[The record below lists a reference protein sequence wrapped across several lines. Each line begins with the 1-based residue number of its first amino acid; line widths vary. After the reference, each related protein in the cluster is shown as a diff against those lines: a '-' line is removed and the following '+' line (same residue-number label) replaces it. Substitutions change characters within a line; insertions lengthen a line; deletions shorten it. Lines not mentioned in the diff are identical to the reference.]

1 LIYALKKFFDTN
13 YNVKLLI
20 FIEIIK
26 MISILKKTL
35 PKKFKTFL
43 KKFRKFNSINNLDKK
58 LLKYLNFKDGFYIEC
73 GANDGVNQSN
83 TWYFEKILK
92 WRGILI
98 EPNEKLFK
106 NLKNNRSSKNIF
118 KNVALVS
125 EDFKNKNEEIYLSE
139 NNLESKLTN
148 VKNPINQKVVTET
161 LNNILKEFNVNKIN
175 FFSLDVEGYE
185 EEVLRGLNLN
195 IFDIDYILIETNNFD
210 KINIMLKNSNYT
222 LQEKLSFHDYLFK
235 KNKHQKSL

>member
-1 LIYALKKFFDTN
+1 
-13 YNVKLLI
+13 
-20 FIEIIK
+20 
-26 MISILKKTL
+26 MISILKKIL
-35 PKKFKTFL
+35 PTKFKTFL

-58 LLKYLNFKDGFYIEC
+58 LLKYLNFKEGFYIEC

-83 TWYFEKILK
+83 TWYFEKVLN
-92 WRGILI
+92 WRGVLI
-98 EPNEKLFK
+98 EPNKTSFK

-118 KNVALVS
+118 RNVALVS

-148 VKNPINQKVVTET
+148 AVSPLSQKVATET
-161 LNNILKEFNVNKIN
+161 LNNILKELNINKIN

-185 EEVLRGLNLN
+185 EEVLKGLNLD

-210 KINIMLKNSNYT
+210 KINFMLKNCNYI
-222 LQEKLSFHDYLFK
+222 LKEKLSFHDYLFK
-235 KNKHQKSL
+235 KNKP

>member
-1 LIYALKKFFDTN
+1 
-13 YNVKLLI
+13 
-20 FIEIIK
+20 
-26 MISILKKTL
+26 MISILKKIL
-35 PKKFKTFL
+35 PTKFKTFL

-58 LLKYLNFKDGFYIEC
+58 LLKYLNFKEGFYIEC

-83 TWYFEKILK
+83 TWYFEKVLN
-92 WRGILI
+92 WRGVLI
-98 EPNEKLFK
+98 EPNKTSFK

-118 KNVALVS
+118 RNVALVS

-148 VKNPINQKVVTET
+148 AVNPLSQKVATET
-161 LNNILKEFNVNKIN
+161 LNNILKELNINKIN

-185 EEVLRGLNLN
+185 EEVLKGLNLN

-210 KINIMLKNSNYT
+210 KINFMLKNCNYI
-222 LQEKLSFHDYLFK
+222 LKEKLSFHDYLFK
-235 KNKHQKSL
+235 KIKP

>member
-1 LIYALKKFFDTN
+1 
-13 YNVKLLI
+13 
-20 FIEIIK
+20 
-26 MISILKKTL
+26 MISILKKIL
-35 PKKFKTFL
+35 PAKFKTFL

-83 TWYFEKILK
+83 TWYFEKILNWK
-92 WRGILI
+92 GILI
-98 EPNEKLFK
+98 EPNKTSFL

-125 EDFKNKNEEIYLSE
+125 EDFKNKNKEIYLSD
-139 NNLESKLTN
+139 NNLKSKLTN
-148 VKNPINQKVVTET
+148 NNNPLNQKVVTET
-161 LNNILKEFNVNKIN
+161 LNNILKELNVNKIN

-195 IFDIDYILIETNNFD
+195 IFDIEYILIESKNFD
-210 KINIMLKNSNYT
+210 QINFILRNYNYI
-222 LQEKLSFHDYLFK
+222 LQEKFSFHDYLFK
-235 KNKHQKSL
+235 KNKFTK

>member
-1 LIYALKKFFDTN
+1 
-13 YNVKLLI
+13 
-20 FIEIIK
+20 
-26 MISILKKTL
+26 MISIFKKIL
-35 PKKFKTFL
+35 PTKFKTFL

-58 LLKYLNFKDGFYIEC
+58 LLKYLNFKEGFYIEC

-83 TWYFEKILK
+83 TWYFEKVLN

-98 EPNEKLFK
+98 EPNKISFK

-118 KNVALVS
+118 RNVALVS
-125 EDFKNKNEEIYLSE
+125 EDFKNKNELIYLCE

-148 VKNPINQKVVTET
+148 TVNPLSQKVATET
-161 LNNILKEFNVNKIN
+161 LNNILKALNVNKIN

-185 EEVLRGLNLN
+185 EEVLKGLNLN

-210 KINIMLKNSNYT
+210 KINFMLKNCNYI

-235 KNKHQKSL
+235 KNF

>member
-1 LIYALKKFFDTN
+1 
-13 YNVKLLI
+13 
-20 FIEIIK
+20 
-26 MISILKKTL
+26 MISILKKII
-35 PKKFKTFL
+35 PIKFKTFL

-83 TWYFEKILK
+83 TWYFEKVLN

-98 EPNEKLFK
+98 EPNQTSFK
-106 NLKNNRSSKNIF
+106 NLKNNRSFKNIF

-148 VKNPINQKVVTET
+148 IANPLNQKVATET
-161 LNNILKEFNVNKIN
+161 LNNILKELNVNKIN

-185 EEVLRGLNLN
+185 EEVLKGLNLN
-195 IFDIDYILIETNNFD
+195 IFDIDYMLIETNNFD
-210 KINIMLKNSNYT
+210 KINFMLKNYNYIF
-222 LQEKLSFHDYLFK
+222 QEKLSFHDYLFK
-235 KNKHQKSL
+235 KNKP

>member
-1 LIYALKKFFDTN
+1 
-13 YNVKLLI
+13 
-20 FIEIIK
+20 
-26 MISILKKTL
+26 MISILKKIL
-35 PKKFKTFL
+35 PTKFKTFL

-58 LLKYLNFKDGFYIEC
+58 LLKYINFKDGFYIEC

-83 TWYFEKILK
+83 TWYFEKILN

-98 EPNEKLFK
+98 EPNIESFK

-125 EDFKNKNEEIYLSE
+125 EDFKNKNEDIYLIE

-148 VKNPINQKVVTET
+148 AVNPLSQKVKVATET
-161 LNNILKEFNVNKIN
+161 LNNILKELNINKIN

-185 EEVLRGLNLN
+185 EEVLKGLNLN
-195 IFDIDYILIETNNFD
+195 IFDIDYILIETNNLD
-210 KINIMLKNSNYT
+210 KINCMLKNCNYI

-235 KNKHQKSL
+235 KNKP

>member
-1 LIYALKKFFDTN
+1 
-13 YNVKLLI
+13 
-20 FIEIIK
+20 
-26 MISILKKTL
+26 MISILKKIL
-35 PKKFKTFL
+35 PTKFKTFL

-58 LLKYLNFKDGFYIEC
+58 LLKYLDFKNGFYIEC

-83 TWYFEKILK
+83 TWYFEKVLNWK
-92 WRGILI
+92 GILI
-98 EPNEKLFK
+98 EPNKTSFI
-106 NLKNNRSSKNIF
+106 NLKKNRSSKNIF

-148 VKNPINQKVVTET
+148 IANPFSQKVTTET
-161 LNNILKEFNVNKIN
+161 LNNILKEINVNKIN
-175 FFSLDVEGYE
+175 FFSLDVEGHE
-185 EEVLRGLNLN
+185 EEVLKGLNLN

-210 KINIMLKNSNYT
+210 KINFMLKNFNYI

-235 KNKHQKSL
+235 KTSFKNNFITLIPGT

>member
-1 LIYALKKFFDTN
+1 
-13 YNVKLLI
+13 
-20 FIEIIK
+20 
-26 MISILKKTL
+26 MISILKKIL
-35 PKKFKTFL
+35 PTKFKTFL

-58 LLKYLNFKDGFYIEC
+58 LLKYLNFKNGFYIEC
-73 GANDGVNQSN
+73 GANDGINQSN
-83 TWYFEKILK
+83 TWYFEKVLN

-98 EPNEKLFK
+98 EPNKTSFK
-106 NLKNNRSSKNIF
+106 NLKNNRSFKNIF

-148 VKNPINQKVVTET
+148 IANPLSQKVATET

-185 EEVLRGLNLN
+185 EEVLKGLNLN

-210 KINIMLKNSNYT
+210 KINFMLKNCNYI

-235 KNKHQKSL
+235 QNKL

>member
-1 LIYALKKFFDTN
+1 
-13 YNVKLLI
+13 
-20 FIEIIK
+20 
-26 MISILKKTL
+26 MISILKKIL
-35 PKKFKTFL
+35 PTKFKTFL

-58 LLKYLNFKDGFYIEC
+58 LLKYLNFKNGFYIEC
-73 GANDGVNQSN
+73 GANDGINQSN
-83 TWYFEKILK
+83 SWYFEKVLN

-98 EPNEKLFK
+98 EPNKTSFK
-106 NLKNNRSSKNIF
+106 NLKNNRSFKNIF

-139 NNLESKLTN
+139 KNLESKLTN
-148 VKNPINQKVVTET
+148 IVNPLSQKVATET

-175 FFSLDVEGYE
+175 LFSLDVEGYE
-185 EEVLRGLNLN
+185 EEVLKGLNLN

-210 KINIMLKNSNYT
+210 KINFMLKNCNYI

-235 KNKHQKSL
+235 KDKP

>member
-1 LIYALKKFFDTN
+1 
-13 YNVKLLI
+13 
-20 FIEIIK
+20 
-26 MISILKKTL
+26 MISILKKIL
-35 PKKFKTFL
+35 PAKFKTFL

-58 LLKYLNFKDGFYIEC
+58 LLKYLNFKNGFYIEC

-83 TWYFEKILK
+83 TWYFEKVLN
-92 WRGILI
+92 WRGVLI
-98 EPNEKLFK
+98 EPNKTSFK

-118 KNVALVS
+118 RNVALVS

-148 VKNPINQKVVTET
+148 IANPFSQKVATET
-161 LNNILKEFNVNKIN
+161 LNNILKELNVNKIN

-185 EEVLRGLNLN
+185 EEVLKGLNLN

-210 KINIMLKNSNYT
+210 KINFILRNYNYT

-235 KNKHQKSL
+235 KNKFTK

>member
-1 LIYALKKFFDTN
+1 
-13 YNVKLLI
+13 
-20 FIEIIK
+20 
-26 MISILKKTL
+26 MISILKKIL
-35 PKKFKTFL
+35 PTKFKTFL

-58 LLKYLNFKDGFYIEC
+58 LLKYLNFKEGFYIEC

-83 TWYFEKILK
+83 TWYFEKILN

-98 EPNEKLFK
+98 EPNIKSFK

-125 EDFKNKNEEIYLSE
+125 EDFKNKNKELYLSD
-139 NNLESKLTN
+139 NNLESKLIN
-148 VKNPINQKVVTET
+148 NNNPLNQKVVTKT
-161 LNNILKEFNVNKIN
+161 LNNILKELNVNKIN

-195 IFDIDYILIETNNFD
+195 IFDIEYILIETNNFD
-210 KINIMLKNSNYT
+210 KINFILKNYNYI

-235 KNKHQKSL
+235 KNKFIK

>member
-1 LIYALKKFFDTN
+1 
-13 YNVKLLI
+13 
-20 FIEIIK
+20 
-26 MISILKKTL
+26 MISILKKIL
-35 PKKFKTFL
+35 PTKFKTFL

-83 TWYFEKILK
+83 TWYFEKVLN
-92 WRGILI
+92 WTGILI
-98 EPNEKLFK
+98 EPNKTSFK

-118 KNVALVS
+118 RNVALVS

-148 VKNPINQKVVTET
+148 TVSPLSQKVATET
-161 LNNILKEFNVNKIN
+161 LNNILKEHNINKIN

-185 EEVLRGLNLN
+185 EEVLKGLNLD

-210 KINIMLKNSNYT
+210 KINFMLKNCNYI
-222 LQEKLSFHDYLFK
+222 LKEKLSFHDYLFK
-235 KNKHQKSL
+235 KNTP

>member
-1 LIYALKKFFDTN
+1 
-13 YNVKLLI
+13 
-20 FIEIIK
+20 
-26 MISILKKTL
+26 MISILKKIL
-35 PKKFKTFL
+35 PTKFKTFL

-58 LLKYLNFKDGFYIEC
+58 LLKYLNFKEGFYIEC

-83 TWYFEKILK
+83 TWYFEKILN
-92 WRGILI
+92 WRGVLI
-98 EPNEKLFK
+98 EPNKTSFK

-118 KNVALVS
+118 RNVALVS

-148 VKNPINQKVVTET
+148 AVSPLSQKVATET
-161 LNNILKEFNVNKIN
+161 LNNILKELNINKIN

-185 EEVLRGLNLN
+185 EEVLKGLNLD

-210 KINIMLKNSNYT
+210 KINFMLKNCNYI
-222 LQEKLSFHDYLFK
+222 LKEKLSFHDYLFK
-235 KNKHQKSL
+235 KNKP

>member
-1 LIYALKKFFDTN
+1 
-13 YNVKLLI
+13 
-20 FIEIIK
+20 
-26 MISILKKTL
+26 MISILKKIL
-35 PKKFKTFL
+35 PTKFKTFL

-83 TWYFEKILK
+83 TWYFEKILN

-98 EPNEKLFK
+98 EPNIESFK

-125 EDFKNKNEEIYLSE
+125 EDFKNKNEDIYLIE

-148 VKNPINQKVVTET
+148 AVNPLSQKVKVATET
-161 LNNILKEFNVNKIN
+161 LNNILKELNINKIN

-185 EEVLRGLNLN
+185 EEVLKGLNLN
-195 IFDIDYILIETNNFD
+195 IFDIDYILIETNNLD
-210 KINIMLKNSNYT
+210 KINCMLKNCNYI

-235 KNKHQKSL
+235 KNKP

>member
-1 LIYALKKFFDTN
+1 
-13 YNVKLLI
+13 
-20 FIEIIK
+20 
-26 MISILKKTL
+26 MISILKKIL
-35 PKKFKTFL
+35 PTKFKTFL
-43 KKFRKFNSINNLDKK
+43 KKFRKFNSINKLDKK
-58 LLKYLNFKDGFYIEC
+58 LLKYLNFKNGFYIEC

-83 TWYFEKILK
+83 TWYFEKVLN
-92 WRGILI
+92 WRGVLI
-98 EPNEKLFK
+98 EPNKTSFK

-118 KNVALVS
+118 RNVALVS

-148 VKNPINQKVVTET
+148 IANPLSQKVATET
-161 LNNILKEFNVNKIN
+161 LNNILKELNVNKIN

-185 EEVLRGLNLN
+185 EEVLKGLNLN

-210 KINIMLKNSNYT
+210 KINFMLKNFNYI

-235 KNKHQKSL
+235 KNKLQKSF